1 MVGFKLTAGWIA
13 KYAPELN
20 GQMKEA
26 TLKDLLNGSKPF
38 VKPGW
43 RKVAA
48 PSSVHGLADGA
59 SLVGLSAGP
68 AAARP
73 DYDQTYPHAFAAAPV
88 RHIAFTLPVYL
99 RHMTCLLG
107 PADTHLGWW
116 SHQQQF

>member
-59 SLVGLSAGP
+59 SLVGLSAGRDTGGRRVAGLKEVVEG
-68 AAARP
+68 AAG
-73 DYDQTYPHAFAAAPV
+73 Q
-88 RHIAFTLPVYL
+88 
-99 RHMTCLLG
+99 
-107 PADTHLGWW
+107 
-116 SHQQQF
+116 